1 MYTTT
6 VSNNNSQSI
15 HTILNTSGI
24 LTTTGIPLVLDG
36 ESKVAINRVQPP
48 KEHKVKEFKRSAH
61 NAIEKKYR
69 TSIND
74 KIVELKN
81 MVVGEDA
88 KVSSTLENLGY
99 AFSLFYPN
107 IYFLVKQICYSP
119 SYHRLYTLPSE
130 F

>member
-1 MYTTT
+1 MYTTA
-6 VSNNNSQSI
+6 VSNSNSQSI

-88 KVSSTLENLGY
+88 KVS
-99 AFSLFYPN
+99 
-107 IYFLVKQICYSP
+107 
-119 SYHRLYTLPSE
+119 
-130 F
+130 